1 MTVSPVPVNSSHPHF
16 KVEVYGR
23 MLTVTRTDGTTWTEN
38 VQFNAIKANG
48 VAGGRLLQQNIQGIF
63 GNTGRTTAPSKPWED
78 NVIYGS
84 GDVMASPVLSE
95 SSAVNEID
103 FTGSNNTSYKWVG
116 YFFKP
121 PIADNFSYNHSST
134 QKISDAYYQDLQVGA
149 TSAPYNFYTRSTSA
163 SYALMYGAFDSTS
176 PSRVFESFNYV
187 DIDPVNNGGTST
199 TSTVISTSSG
209 YDHNYIKHLRYP
221 VFIYMPV
228 LQVVVRL

>member
-48 VAGGRLLQQNIQGIF
+48 VAGGRLLQQKYTGYF

-78 NVIYGS
+78 NVIYGNGS
-84 GDVMASPVLSE
+84 VMASPVMSE
-95 SSAVNEID
+95 SKAVNQISL
-103 FTGSNNTSYKWVG
+103 TGSTNTSYKWVG
-116 YFFKP
+116 YFKP
-121 PIADNFSYNHSST
+121 PIADNFTYSHNNT
-134 QKISDAYYQDLQVGA
+134 QKISDAYYQDGQVGA
-149 TSAPYNFYTRSTSA
+149 TSAPYNFQTTSTSA

-187 DIDPVNNGGTST
+187 DIGPINNGGTST
-199 TSTVISTSSG
+199 TSTVSSSSM
-209 YDHNYIKHLRYP
+209 
-221 VFIYMPV
+221 FIII
-228 LQVVVRL
+228 